1 MKQKKTFLALIAS
14 FNLAANYAHP
24 ITPAYFKL
32 LGLDSAMFGYAFS
45 VMSLGM
51 FLGSPFFGKLA
62 ESFRSK
68 VLMAWGCL
76 GYALAQVLFAIGHTP
91 ALILWGRLLAGFACG
106 SFFVGALNY
115 IANTSTAKE
124 RGANLTLNAAVQT
137 VFGALGYFVGGMLG
151 TYDLYWAFA
160 LQIGQLF
167 FTGVA
172 FYLLL
177 GPDLTAQKAPD
188 IKEAVRSLNFFSSF
202 STKDAQLSQS
212 LWILLGVSALTF
224 LGYTSFDQSFNYYLK
239 DVFDLATSYNGSF
252 KGTVGLIS
260 LVATMTL
267 GMYLVKQTDLNKST
281 TYILFI
287 CAFFM
292 GAVCLASGLTSFFAL
307 NLIFYGFYAISVP
320 MVQDLITKQATPTTQ
335 GTVLGFYQASQSFG
349 RIIGAFIAGLLYDVN
364 VLGPFILGSLAFL
377 IAAIGVKIYQK

>member
-1 MKQKKTFLALIAS
+1 M
-14 FNLAANYAHP
+14 
-24 ITPAYFKL
+24 
-32 LGLDSAMFGYAFS
+32 
-45 VMSLGM
+45 
-51 FLGSPFFGKLA
+51 
-62 ESFRSK
+62 
-68 VLMAWGCL
+68 
-76 GYALAQVLFAIGHTP
+76 
-91 ALILWGRLLAGFACG
+91 
-106 SFFVGALNY
+106 
-115 IANTSTAKE
+115 
-124 RGANLTLNAAVQT
+124 TLNAAVQT

-167 FTGVA
+167 SQVVA

-177 GPDLTAQKAPD
+177 GPDLTAQKAPRYQRGSPQF
-188 IKEAVRSLNFFSSF
+188 ELFSSF

-252 KGTVGLIS
+252 KGAVGLIS

-292 GAVCLASGLTSFFAL
+292 GAVCLASGLTSFL
-307 NLIFYGFYAISVP
+307 P
-320 MVQDLITKQATPTTQ
+320 
-335 GTVLGFYQASQSFG
+335 
-349 RIIGAFIAGLLYDVN
+349 
-364 VLGPFILGSLAFL
+364 
-377 IAAIGVKIYQK
+377 